1 MINDLNDIFS
11 NYVPYINGWQR
22 CKRASVTIPI
32 VMIND
37 TPYILFEIRSKNLST
52 QPNEVCF
59 PGGKMD
65 EGESPLNTAIRE
77 TCEELGVTQDDFS
90 VISPLDLL
98 ISPFN
103 IIIHP
108 FVIHLYD
115 IDKININTSEVEKTF
130 LVPLDYLLNKEPELY
145 INKVNITPNDS
156 FPYDII
162 PSKQNYR
169 FSTGSYE
176 TYFYTYNDYVI
187 WGLTAKI
194 LYSFLSIIQK
204 KHQRS

>member
-1 MINDLNDIFS
+1 MINDLNNIFS
-11 NYVPYINGWQR
+11 DYTPYINGWQK

-32 VMIND
+32 VMLND
-37 TPYILFEIRSKNLST
+37 TAYILFEVRSKNLST

-65 EGESPLNTAIRE
+65 EGESALNTAIRE
-77 TCEELGVTQDDFS
+77 TCEELGVTPNDFK
-90 VISPLDLL
+90 VISALDLFV
-98 ISPFN
+98 SPFN
-103 IIIHP
+103 VIIHP
-108 FVIHLYD
+108 YLIHLYN
-115 IDKININTSEVEKTF
+115 IDNININSSEVEKTF

-145 INKVNITPNDS
+145 INKVNITPSDR

-162 PSKQNYR
+162 PNKNYT

-176 TYFYTYNDYVI
+176 ILFYTYKDYVI

-194 LYSFLSIIQK
+194 LYNFLSLIK
-204 KHQRS
+204 KSHQSH